1 MLNIIFPY
9 NFFSNDILNIQHR
22 VFDLIDENIVF
33 ADNSRKRRRFNTFIE
48 QIINKN
54 NDFVEQ
60 IKQKEAEDDN
70 LSNYEEYSV
79 EENIQDFDTEE
90 SVNDDSLDEDSSTD
104 TYDETIIEKK
114 NV

>member
-1 MLNIIFPY
+1 
-9 NFFSNDILNIQHR
+9 
-22 VFDLIDENIVF
+22 LIDENIVF